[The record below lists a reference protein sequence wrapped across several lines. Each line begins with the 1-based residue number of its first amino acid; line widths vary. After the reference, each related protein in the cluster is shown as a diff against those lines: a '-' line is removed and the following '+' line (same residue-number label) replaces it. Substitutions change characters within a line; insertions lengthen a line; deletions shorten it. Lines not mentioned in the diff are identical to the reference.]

1 MIRLMSFPSIKMSG
15 AAILPPTIS
24 SSLTTTVYNVK
35 FFDGPVHELLGED
48 LVDEAL
54 KTDCSVGKIKKA

>member
-1 MIRLMSFPSIKMSG
+1 MSG